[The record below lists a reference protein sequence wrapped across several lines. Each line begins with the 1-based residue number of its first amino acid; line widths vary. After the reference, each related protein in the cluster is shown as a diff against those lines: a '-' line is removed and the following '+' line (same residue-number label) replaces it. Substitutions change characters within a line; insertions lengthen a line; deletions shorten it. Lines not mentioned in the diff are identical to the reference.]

1 MSDPERQEE
10 QKKRRRRRLAQGLI
24 LGAAAVGIPALANL
38 LIARRAARLPP
49 VRWGRPARYAWRGGD
64 VVFRR
69 LGEGPPLVLLHSFGL
84 GHDATEWRRTAEILA
99 DEYTV
104 FVPDLLGWGES
115 DRPSISYDGETY
127 LQLIEDFL
135 ADVVRRRSV
144 VVAAG
149 LSASYAAR
157 LAADD
162 PGLLH
167 ALVAVG
173 PHGVDEHSD
182 EPDLKDSLVQ
192 RFLRMPIFGTAA
204 VNVAT
209 SWRAVEQH
217 LKSEV
222 YASAERVDF
231 PLVERHYRSCHLPG
245 ARITLAAFLSGY
257 LNHDVED
264 VLRRIQIPV
273 WLAWGRE
280 AKSPPLPIADRW
292 RSRIPHATL
301 DVFDLCGNLPHA
313 ETPGLFAHRLRA
325 FLQTLPASLPPQPT
339 RP

>member
-1 MSDPERQEE
+1 M
-10 QKKRRRRRLAQGLI
+10 
-24 LGAAAVGIPALANL
+24 
-38 LIARRAARLPP
+38 
-49 VRWGRPARYAWRGGD
+49 
-64 VVFRR
+64 
-69 LGEGPPLVLLHSFGL
+69 
-84 GHDATEWRRTAEILA
+84 
-99 DEYTV
+99 
-104 FVPDLLGWGES
+104 
-115 DRPSISYDGETY
+115 
-127 LQLIEDFL
+127 IEDFL

-144 VVAAG
+144 LVAAG

-273 WLAWGRE
+273 WLAWVVRPRVRRCR
-280 AKSPPLPIADRW
+280 SPIAGGRGSRTPRSTSSTCAATCRTPRRPA
-292 RSRIPHATL
+292 RSRTGCAPSSRRCPPA
-301 DVFDLCGNLPHA
+301 CRRSR
-313 ETPGLFAHRLRA
+313 PG
-325 FLQTLPASLPPQPT
+325 P